1 MMHFE
6 RPKMYQVWIMT
17 RTLPVFDQIHI
28 TFSMIIVCHLTFSWI
43 VLNVVTISR
52 DLTRVK
58 YTFKNLRWVSYFS
71 RSVINRIYFPW
82 FVISKRYISWT
93 VTRRLSIIYLCVLV
107 NVSEQTT
114 SEISCTRG
122 TVMDYLHETSL
133 ICVIVLERDIMASL
147 LPLATHMQK
156 TIILILSIW

>member
-17 RTLPVFDQIHI
+17 RTLPVFVQIHI

-93 VTRRLSIIYLCVLV
+93 VTRRLSTIYLCVLV
-107 NVSEQTT
+107 NICEQTT

-156 TIILILSIW
+156 TIISILSIW

>member
-1 MMHFE
+1 MATFPMMHFE

-17 RTLPVFDQIHI
+17 RTLPVFVQIHI

-43 VLNVVTISR
+43 VLNVVTISK

-93 VTRRLSIIYLCVLV
+93 VTRRLSTIYLCVLV
-107 NVSEQTT
+107 NICEQTT
-114 SEISCTRG
+114 SEIHERHCYGLFTRDVADMCYRPG
-122 TVMDYLHETSL
+122 AWYYG
-133 ICVIVLERDIMASL
+133 
-147 LPLATHMQK
+147 
-156 TIILILSIW
+156 